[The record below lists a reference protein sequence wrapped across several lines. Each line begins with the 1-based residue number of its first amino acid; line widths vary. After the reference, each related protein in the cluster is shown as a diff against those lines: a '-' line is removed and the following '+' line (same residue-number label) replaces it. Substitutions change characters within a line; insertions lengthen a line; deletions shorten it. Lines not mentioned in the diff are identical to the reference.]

1 MTSLLPI
8 RWHPVEL
15 VVIMAVLL
23 AQFRLVREPRRRR
36 LAVYALAS
44 LALVT
49 LWPVGDLAASVSLTV
64 ATAQRLV
71 IMLLVAPLLLLSL
84 PTAALVRLTRPR
96 AVDVVVHRIT
106 HPGLA
111 MALVTVV
118 GTVTLMTPAVDW
130 GARSAFGRDV
140 VLLATLATGLVLWM
154 PALAIMPGTRH
165 LSPIARAAYV
175 FVAALVV
182 TSLSFVW
189 IFSTHSLYPGLHGQ
203 RALLH
208 LSPLVDQQLAGF
220 VAKLGAYIPMWAVS
234 FTIFSRADDRGTP
247 VEETPLH
254 WADVER
260 EMLRVDRRRARAQ
273 RRRSHSA

>member
-1 MTSLLPI
+1 MTSLLPV

-15 VVIMAVLL
+15 VVIVAVLL
-23 AQFRLVREPRRRR
+23 GQFRLVREPRRRR

-71 IMLLVAPLLLLSL
+71 IMVLVAPLLLLSL
-84 PTAALVRLTRPR
+84 PTAALVRITRPR
-96 AVDVVVHRIT
+96 VVDAVVHRIT

-111 MALVTVV
+111 MGLVTIV

-208 LSPLVDQQLAGF
+208 ISPLFDQQLAGF

-260 EMLRVDRRRARAQ
+260 EMLRVDRRRARAE

>member
-15 VVIMAVLL
+15 VVITAVLL
-23 AQFRLVREPRRRR
+23 GQFRLVREPRRRR
-36 LAVYALAS
+36 LAVYALVS
-44 LALVT
+44 LAMVT
-49 LWPVGDLAASVSLTV
+49 LWPIGDLAASVSLTV
-64 ATAQRLV
+64 ATVQRLV

-84 PTAALVRLTRPR
+84 PTAALVRLTRPQ
-96 AVDVVVHRIT
+96 AVDAVVHRIT

-130 GARSAFGRDV
+130 GARSTFGRDV
-140 VLLATLATGLVLWM
+140 VLLTTLATGLVLWM

-203 RALLH
+203 HAILH
-208 LSPLVDQQLAGF
+208 VTPLFDQQLAGF

-234 FTIFSRADDRGTP
+234 FTIFSRADDRGAP